1 MSSFID
7 FATVIVF
14 LVTMFDDST
23 QLVTVPRS
31 SFDPIAELCR
41 ALVVLKRERYH
52 IREVFKLSS
61 DGHTEKVYWY
71 GRRQYI
77 EALNAPHHINK
88 EVSCYT
94 TYASGKC
101 RRTPCKLDYD
111 THRVFDIVVPCDYEE
126 EDGVVV
132 KRSILLPPEND
143 GTVRKVRIFDLDERD
158 ECGELTDP
166 KTIDGLY
173 RGYKDRD
180 MYWMCADEKVIE
192 PSDAVRYVRQRALAQ
207 YLTDSGHAGLLMEDD
222 CEPLE
227 EPLKRTTDWLAGKD
241 ESRFEELY
249 AAYADGLYTTQTAQL
264 QNKNNNTQEV

>member
-1 MSSFID
+1 MFNFID
-7 FATVIVF
+7 FAAVIVF

-31 SFDPIAELCR
+31 SSDPIAELCR

-61 DGHTEKVYWY
+61 DGHAEKVYWY
-71 GRRQYI
+71 GRSQYI
-77 EALNAPHHINK
+77 EALNAPHHINGN
-88 EVSCYT
+88 VSCYT
-94 TYASGKC
+94 DYASGMRLK
-101 RRTPCKLDYD
+101 TPCKLDYD
-111 THRVFDIVVPCDYEE
+111 THRVFDIVAPCNDE
-126 EDGVVV
+126 EDDVVV
-132 KRSILLPPEND
+132 KRSILLPSEND
-143 GTVRKVRIFDLDERD
+143 GTVREVQIFDLDERN
-158 ECGELTDP
+158 ECGELPDP
-166 KTIDGLY
+166 QTIEGLY

-207 YLTDSGHAGLLMEDD
+207 YLTNSGHAGLLMEDD
-222 CEPLE
+222 FEPLE

-249 AAYADGLYTTQTAQL
+249 AAYADGLYTIQTEQL
-264 QNKNNNTQEV
+264 QNKNNNTQEM